1 MGSKSIELKPIATIR
16 ATANPCRLGMEEQ
29 GAATFL
35 DCESHE
41 PIYYKFTRAPFLP
54 DLHLRMY
61 YHEAFHGADI
71 SHKMASKSISMRK
84 FPTEP
89 PGETLTNK
97 LQQPPPAQTLEQIS
111 RPPQKLQNLRYVSES
126 RQLDPCQL
134 ANSSK

>member
-1 MGSKSIELKPIATIR
+1 
-16 ATANPCRLGMEEQ
+16 MEEQ

-97 LQQPPPAQTLEQIS
+97 LLTATATS
-111 RPPQKLQNLRYVSES
+111 ANLGADLKTSTEVSKPKV
-126 RQLDPCQL
+126 RF
-134 ANSSK
+134 

>member
-1 MGSKSIELKPIATIR
+1 MG
-16 ATANPCRLGMEEQ
+16 
-29 GAATFL
+29 
-35 DCESHE
+35 
-41 PIYYKFTRAPFLP
+41 RAPFLP

-97 LQQPPPAQTLEQIS
+97 LLTATATSANLGADLKTSTEVSKPKPCCVCKEEKATRDECMLFS
-111 RPPQKLQNLRYVSES
+111 NAKDPQKDCATTIDKYKSCMAGFGFNL
-126 RQLDPCQL
+126 P
-134 ANSSK
+134 